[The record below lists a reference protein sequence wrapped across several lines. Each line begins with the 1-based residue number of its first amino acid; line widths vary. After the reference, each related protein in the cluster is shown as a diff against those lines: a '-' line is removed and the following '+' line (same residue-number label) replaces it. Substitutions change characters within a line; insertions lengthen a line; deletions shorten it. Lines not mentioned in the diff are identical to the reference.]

1 MKGYIETHKAKDGTK
16 HYRAGWRIGPRIT
29 HGVWRDKRFKATAD
43 LRKALHDIDTGQNWP
58 IQRIA
63 FGDLAEKWIAAKIPD
78 LKPST
83 RNDYRSTLDR
93 HLIPEFG
100 HYKIDQISPAIL
112 EDYIG
117 KLRKTGLKPK
127 SIVEILRVLSQS
139 FRYAVR
145 RQHIRY
151 NPLSDVQK
159 PRIEKAEMHYLRV
172 EEIHAFLAAVP
183 RDWKTSEELQRDFNR
198 RVADLS
204 EELRSV
210 VVGYYVRNKTV
221 KGVASELGIAAGTA
235 KSRLHTAREILKFF
249 PSRSDFHGDYVLFLT
264 AILTGMREG
273 ELLGLQWNDV
283 DWTAKKI
290 RVRRA
295 LWRGKLDGKWQC
307 LLQAPKSKAAIRD
320 IDVGDELLQEL
331 RKHKLVSPKSHLDL
345 VFCSSD
351 GKPLEV
357 RTLMRWHFH
366 PALERAGLRRIRF
379 HDLRHTYA
387 SLLIAQGE
395 NPKYIQRQLG
405 HASIKTTFDTYG
417 HLMEEANPKA
427 ALRLAATVLK

>member
-145 RQHIRY
+145 RHHIRY

-249 PSRSDFHGDYVLFLT
+249 PSRSDFHGDRS
-264 AILTGMREG
+264 A
-273 ELLGLQWNDV
+273 
-283 DWTAKKI
+283 
-290 RVRRA
+290 
-295 LWRGKLDGKWQC
+295 
-307 LLQAPKSKAAIRD
+307 
-320 IDVGDELLQEL
+320 
-331 RKHKLVSPKSHLDL
+331 
-345 VFCSSD
+345 
-351 GKPLEV
+351 
-357 RTLMRWHFH
+357 
-366 PALERAGLRRIRF
+366 
-379 HDLRHTYA
+379 
-387 SLLIAQGE
+387 
-395 NPKYIQRQLG
+395 
-405 HASIKTTFDTYG
+405 
-417 HLMEEANPKA
+417 
-427 ALRLAATVLK
+427 